1 MVVVFCAECGAQL
14 KRSPSKVRGKYS
26 FCNHACKA
34 ANWRKYFSKEEA
46 LRAQRKHTE
55 KWIEKMGGKAY
66 SKKYQREY
74 YLKHKKSL
82 KYRVHARAAQKRWR
96 KRNPDKV
103 RLAAKKSH
111 QRYKQRMLTDPEWAA
126 IEREKAR
133 IYSREYKRRK
143 RGERVLELAHEA
155 GGKGKRHRESDLRLS
170 PDAQALLLAF
180 KQRGGI

>member
-1 MVVVFCAECGAQL
+1 
-14 KRSPSKVRGKYS
+14 
-26 FCNHACKA
+26 
-34 ANWRKYFSKEEA
+34 
-46 LRAQRKHTE
+46 
-55 KWIEKMGGKAY
+55 
-66 SKKYQREY
+66 
-74 YLKHKKSL
+74 
-82 KYRVHARAAQKRWR
+82 
-96 KRNPDKV
+96 
-103 RLAAKKSH
+103 
-111 QRYKQRMLTDPEWAA
+111 MLTDPEWAA